1 MRYLILFVFIALIIA
16 SCDNRSSFV
25 KEVDKLD
32 NLLASLPDSIGNSSP
47 KVSFGGDSVMKVE
60 SSNSLKLNFKL
71 LIEKQ
76 IPASFKESADEAF
89 NVKIRLLSNNNGNLT
104 QGTAGAIKYGEE
116 YRYTPSTD
124 FTFEPIER
132 KAAIYEL
139 EFVVKNFR
147 GKETRK
153 LFKLRYVDELATL
166 TLDRSQ
172 SVDNDSAKVGKNY
185 EFKVKLNSLTSRNI
199 ELSNPADFTYY
210 NVVGL
215 QANILVG
222 RRMTLQPGET
232 VVIRAVP
239 QLNASYINQ
248 TVPFVHKSKLSQIQV
263 SVLSNLDDGLETAQ
277 AFNLTLFDNLP
288 PLPPKVRLQV
298 VSGTIRPEI
307 RVSIHAS
314 SIDRDA
320 KFGGRI
326 VRGRFVGYLNER
338 QPNNIEL
345 VSYGISAQTRMVDL
359 NIQSTNC
366 GIFTRTLAYL
376 KDATFNS
383 FNIPMEIDG
392 FRDLYAFVGPTTST
406 PVADW
411 YPYTMYE
418 YGGPGGCLLP
428 NGITYDPWLS
438 PIIVSIDDDGAE
450 SQNKTIQIC
459 TNINC
464 GLQ

>member
-1 MRYLILFVFIALIIA
+1 MRYLILFFFTALILT

-32 NLLASLPDSIGNSSP
+32 NLAASLPDSIGNTSP
-47 KVSFGGDSVMKVE
+47 KVTFGGDSVMKVE
-60 SSNSLKLNFKL
+60 TSNSLKLNFKL

-76 IPASFKESADEAF
+76 IPASFKESTDEAF

-104 QGTAGAIKYGEE
+104 QGTAGVKYGEE

-153 LFKLRYVDELATL
+153 LFKLRYVDEIATL
-166 TLDRSQ
+166 TIDRSQ
-172 SVDNDSAKVGKNY
+172 SVDLDSAKAGKNY
-185 EFKVKLNSLTSRNI
+185 DFKVKLNALTSRNI
-199 ELSNPADFTYY
+199 EFSNAGDFTYY

-298 VSGTIRPEI
+298 VTGTIRPEI

-320 KFGGRI
+320 KFGGK
-326 VRGRFVGYLNER
+326 VVGGRFVGYLNER
-338 QPNNIEL
+338 EPSNVEL
-345 VSYGISAQTRMVDL
+345 VSYGIAPNTRMVDL

-366 GIFTRTLAYL
+366 GVFTRTIAYI
-376 KDATFNS
+376 KATTVNNFS
-383 FNIPMEIDG
+383 IPTEVAG

-411 YPYTMYE
+411 YPYTLYE

-428 NGITYDPWLS
+428 NGVTYDPWLS
-438 PIIVSIDDDGAE
+438 PILVAIDDDGAE

-459 TNINC
+459 TNTNC

>member
-1 MRYLILFVFIALIIA
+1 MNHRHLFYILLLLVGFT
-16 SCDNRSSFV
+16 SCDNRESFI
-25 KEVDKLD
+25 KEVDGLDKL
-32 NLLASLPDSIGNSSP
+32 LGSLPDSIGNSSP
-47 KVSFGGDSVMKVE
+47 KFTFGGDSVMKVE

-76 IPASFKESADEAF
+76 IPTSFKESADEAF

-104 QGTAGAIKYGEE
+104 QGTAGSVKYGEE

-153 LFKLRYVDELATL
+153 IFKLRYVDELATL
-166 TLDRSQ
+166 TIDRSQ
-172 SVDNDSAKVGKNY
+172 SVDLDSAKVGKNY
-185 EFKVKLNSLTSRNI
+185 EFKVKLNALTSRNI

-248 TVPFVHKSKLSQIQV
+248 TVPFVHKSKFSQIQV

-298 VSGTIRPEI
+298 VTGTIRPEI

-326 VRGRFVGYLNER
+326 VKGRFVGYLNER
-338 QPNNIEL
+338 EPNTTEL
-345 VSYGISAQTRMVDL
+345 VSYGISNNARMVDL
-359 NIQSTNC
+359 NIQSSNC
-366 GIFTRTLAYL
+366 GVFARIVSYM
-376 KDATFNS
+376 KDASFNS
-383 FNIPMEIDG
+383 FNIPMEVDG
-392 FRDLYAFVGPTTST
+392 FKDLYAFVGPTTST
-406 PVADW
+406 PVDEFF
-411 YPYTMYE
+411 PYTKYL
-418 YGGPGGCLLP
+418 YASCSLP
-428 NGITYDPWLS
+428 NGVTYDPWLS
-438 PIIVSIDDDGAE
+438 PILVAIDDDGAE
-450 SQNKTIQIC
+450 SQTKTIQIC
-459 TNINC
+459 TNANC